1 MKMDKKKKIPYEDLG
16 GHDTTEEYLRGF
28 IKDAYD
34 DERESREAR

>member
-1 MKMDKKKKIPYEDLG
+1 MKMDKKKKIPYEDLCG
-16 GHDTTEEYLRGF
+16 RDTAEEYLRGF